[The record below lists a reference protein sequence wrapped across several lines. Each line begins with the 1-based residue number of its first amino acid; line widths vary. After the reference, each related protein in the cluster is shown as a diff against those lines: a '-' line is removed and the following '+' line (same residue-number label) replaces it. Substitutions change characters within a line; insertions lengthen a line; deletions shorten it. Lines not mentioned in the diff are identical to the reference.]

1 MMWKVIIVEDEIFV
15 RESVKELIHWE
26 ELGFQLVGEAGNG
39 LEALE
44 LMEKQQPH
52 VVITDIIMP
61 KLNGLELLQESRKR
75 AYQSKFIMLTCIG
88 EFEYVR
94 QAMEYGAAN
103 YILKLS
109 MSVND
114 LRKILMTISKELDDS
129 HSTTQLKEP
138 LATTLHINHPEINK
152 IITYIEQNYD
162 KDITV
167 KSLAQY
173 VMMGENYISAL
184 FKKKI
189 GQNLIH
195 YVHEYRINK
204 SKELLLQSDLT
215 VGEVGVQVGFAN
227 DNYFI
232 KIFKRVTGTTPS
244 QFRSEQK
251 R

>member
-1 MMWKVIIVEDEIFV
+1 MWKVIIVEDEIFV
-15 RESVKELIHWE
+15 RESVKELINWG
-26 ELGFQLVGEAGNG
+26 ELGFELVGEAGDG
-39 LEALE
+39 LQALE
-44 LMEKQQPH
+44 LMEKEQPH

-75 AYQSKFIMLTCIG
+75 AYHSKFVMLTCIG

-114 LRKILMTISKELDDS
+114 LRKILTTISRELDES
-129 HSTTQLKEP
+129 NITKETIDLP
-138 LATTLHINHPEINK
+138 TNMIQINHPEINK
-152 IITYIEQNYD
+152 IISYIEQYYD

-184 FKKKI
+184 FKKKL

-195 YVHEYRINK
+195 YLHEFRINK
-204 SKELLLQSDLT
+204 SKELLLCSDLT
-215 VGEVGVQVGFAN
+215 VGEVGVRVGFMN

-244 QFRSEQK
+244 QFRSEQRK
-251 R
+251 

>member
-1 MMWKVIIVEDEIFV
+1 MWKVIIVEDEIFV
-15 RESVKELIHWE
+15 RESVKELINWG
-26 ELGFQLVGEAGNG
+26 ELGFQLVGEAGDG
-39 LEALE
+39 LQALE
-44 LMEKQQPH
+44 LMEKEKPD

-75 AYQSKFIMLTCIG
+75 AYKSKFVMLTCMG

-114 LRKILMTISKELDDS
+114 LRKILTTISRELAESNITKEEVELP
-129 HSTTQLKEP
+129 TNTIK
-138 LATTLHINHPEINK
+138 INHPEINK
-152 IITYIEQNYD
+152 IIAYIEEYYD

-184 FKKKI
+184 FKKKL

-195 YVHEYRINK
+195 YLHEFRINK
-204 SKELLLQSDLT
+204 SKELLLQSDLA
-215 VGEVGVQVGFAN
+215 VGEVGVRVGFMN

-232 KIFKRVTGTTPS
+232 KIFKRFTGTTPS
-244 QFRSEQK
+244 QFRTEQ
-251 R
+251 RR